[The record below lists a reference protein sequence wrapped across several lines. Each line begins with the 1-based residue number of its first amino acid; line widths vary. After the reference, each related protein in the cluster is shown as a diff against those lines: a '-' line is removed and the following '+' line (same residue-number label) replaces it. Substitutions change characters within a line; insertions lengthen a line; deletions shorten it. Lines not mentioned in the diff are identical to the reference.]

1 MTGYNADLGH
11 DVLERERWHYLSCD
25 YHTEDT
31 ISADEASTKAE
42 TLTRVFDML
51 RGWDVFQ
58 MLQFVAPNERGGENK
73 QIKEGES
80 SPSSHNILTPTSHNS
95 INLPTNI
102 TSCHVASN
110 LITPPPRSIQPFIND
125 NIAGVTSVI
134 ATTTPTSDS
143 AMAPTSLSTVW

>member
-1 MTGYNADLGH
+1 MQFISKNVTSSSVQTARCAIWNVRRGTVGYFRDAPLELMHHGLWLIQQHYNDADTPFIMTGYSADLGH

-73 QIKEGES
+73 QIKV
-80 SPSSHNILTPTSHNS
+80 
-95 INLPTNI
+95 
-102 TSCHVASN
+102 CFAC
-110 LITPPPRSIQPFIND
+110 LIRLQN
-125 NIAGVTSVI
+125 
-134 ATTTPTSDS
+134 
-143 AMAPTSLSTVW
+143 